1 MKLTPSVKGLLISLL
16 TAICAFGI
24 YFLFLAKKNYF
35 LVDNPTEKTFYFK
48 INNGEE
54 KTIAAGQKFSVAL
67 KQGQNSVKV
76 FDNSKKI
83 LFDSAFIVKKNHGLL
98 NIAHQDYYI
107 NEQFYGYALNKDS
120 LITARGITVIDG
132 KDFVNAPKKM
142 NKLYSEDFY
151 FNIDEDY
158 NKIIKNI
165 QKVESRSK
173 IFRKVDYLNY
183 YKDYYKF

>member
-1 MKLTPSVKGLLISLL
+1 MKLSPSIKGLLISLL
-16 TAICAFGI
+16 TVICAFGI
-24 YFLFLAKKNYF
+24 YFLFLAKKNYY

-54 KTIAAGQKFSVAL
+54 KTIAANQQFKIDL
-67 KQGQNSVKV
+67 KQGKNSVKV
-76 FDNSKKI
+76 FDAAKKI
-83 LFDSAFIVKKNHGLL
+83 LFDSAFIVKKNRGLL
-98 NIAHQDYYI
+98 NIAHQDYFI

-120 LITARGITVIDG
+120 LITARKITVIDG

-158 NKIIKNI
+158 NKVIKNI

-173 IFRKVDYLNY
+173 IFRKNDYLNY
-183 YKDYYKF
+183 YKEYYKF